1 VTWLAWARSSAL
13 RLTGAAFRGLNHG
26 RVSVGQMNEVIQ
38 NALQTDRVIDITT
51 TGRSSGKPRRLE
63 MWFHNVDGIIYITG
77 TPGSRDWYANL
88 LGDPSFVFHLKE
100 SAQADL
106 AARATLI
113 TATDERRPVLEVIT
127 ERVNAT
133 APLDE
138 WVEHSP
144 LVRVEFI

>member
-1 VTWLAWARSSAL
+1 MNEITQKAL
-13 RLTGAAFRGLNHG
+13 R
-26 RVSVGQMNEVIQ
+26 
-38 NALQTDRVIDITT
+38 TDRTIDITT
-51 TGRSSGKPRRLE
+51 TGRTSGQPHRLE

-88 LGDPSFVFHLKE
+88 LADPSFVFHLKE

-113 TATDERRPVLEVIT
+113 TAADERRPVLEVIT

-133 APLDE
+133 APLEE
-138 WVEHSP
+138 WVERSP
-144 LVRVEFI
+144 LVRVEFE